1 MKPTEDLI
9 NEHNAIRTM
18 LGIMSKIAEN
28 INEGKAADTDDVE
41 KIIGFLKT
49 FADKCHHGKEE
60 TALFPALVEAG
71 IPKENGPVGVML
83 SEHVTGRGYIKDMEL
98 SNSDVKAGKPETA
111 GLLAGSMLNYVN
123 LLQNHIQKEENI
135 LFRMADRVLSAQVQD
150 DIYRQFEHI
159 EEEVV
164 GHGIHEQF
172 HELLH
177 QLKDKYSVQ
186 AG

>member
-9 NEHNAIRTM
+9 HEHKAIRTM
-18 LGIMSKIAEN
+18 LGIMTRVAEN

-41 KIIGFLKT
+41 KIIEFLRT

-60 TALFPALVEAG
+60 TALFPALVDAG

-83 SEHVTGRGYIKDMEL
+83 SEHVTGRGYIKDMEV
-98 SNSDVKAGKPETA
+98 SNRDVKAGRYEAA
-111 GLLAGSMLNYVN
+111 GLIADSMLNYVN

-135 LFRMADRVLSAQVQD
+135 LFRMADRVLPAQVQD

-172 HELLH
+172 HDLLH
-177 QLKDKYSVQ
+177 QLKNKYSVQ
-186 AG
+186 AK